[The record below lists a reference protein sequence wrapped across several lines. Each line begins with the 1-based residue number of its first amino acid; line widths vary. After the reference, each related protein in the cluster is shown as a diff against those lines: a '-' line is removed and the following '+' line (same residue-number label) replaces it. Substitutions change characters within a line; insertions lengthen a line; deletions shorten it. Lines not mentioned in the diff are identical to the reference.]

1 MALWCPLLA
10 IPEGI
15 LRYFGTLTY
24 KVINSTLEPSFPP
37 PKGLFVPLKILLAD
51 DSMTAQKMGQ
61 KILSEAGHE
70 VVAVSNGAAA
80 VKKIASEKPQ
90 LVVLDVYM
98 PGYTGLEVCERMK
111 AAPETAKTPV
121 LLTVGKM
128 EPFKAE
134 EATRVKADGVLVKPF
149 EASDLLAA
157 VKKIEEKLS
166 TAPVEEPPDYE
177 KTVKINVAEMFK
189 QDSSYQEWQVAAP
202 EHKDEEPEHE
212 APAKQKLVVPA
223 ESAGSAVF
231 GDMLDEA
238 GPEAKAA
245 ALESEPTPTQYATA
259 PSVEVTPTPSPIP
272 LETAANTQKYEAP
285 AGAHRDAELE
295 PTSGWGKHHEEPVQH
310 AQDPALVT
318 DPSEMASA
326 FVTKFGVDNPEPMVV
341 GVASEANIPGL
352 YSETSTEAVPVEEEA
367 PTQDVSASAAKL
379 QATEAEADSVEIVEE
394 GEAEPAAA
402 PAEDDFEKRVAAA
415 MSGYETPS
423 APPAPEPELAPT
435 VMSKAPVIE
444 APAPEPE
451 PVVAAPAPE
460 PEPEPAPVMAAAP
473 VPEPEPVAVAAAAA
487 AGGGWAAQEAPVAEH
502 EAASSLD
509 QEMLKAFSAALPEP
523 EPHVPEPVVEAA
535 PVPEPV
541 AAAPAPAPEP
551 AANAPDIELAKSLAA
566 AVAPDAGPM
575 TVKMAATEAAAA
587 MGGTIDPAKLA
598 EAIHRALDQL
608 KPELIAKIAKE
619 LEGK

>member
-1 MALWCPLLA
+1 M
-10 IPEGI
+10 
-15 LRYFGTLTY
+15 
-24 KVINSTLEPSFPP
+24 
-37 PKGLFVPLKILLAD
+37 PLKILLAD

-166 TAPVEEPPDYE
+166 TAPVEEAPKDYE
-177 KTVKINVAEMFK
+177 KTVKLNVAEMFK

-202 EHKDEEPEHE
+202 EHKDEEEHE
-212 APAKQKLVVPA
+212 APAKAKLEVPA

-245 ALESEPTPTQYATA
+245 ALEAATPPQYATA
-259 PSVEVTPTPSPIP
+259 PSVEITPVAPPIAAEP
-272 LETAANTQKYEAP
+272 APISLETAANTQKYEP
-285 AGAHRDAELE
+285 PPGAHRDSELE
-295 PTSGWGKHHEEPVQH
+295 PTSGWGKHHDEPVQH

-352 YSETSTEAVPVEEEA
+352 YTDHSTETMPVQEEA

-379 QATEAEADSVEIVEE
+379 EATEEEADSVEIVEE
-394 GEAEPAAA
+394 GESVPPPAA
-402 PAEDDFEKRVAAA
+402 PADDDFEKRVAAA
-415 MSGYETPS
+415 MSGYEDK
-423 APPAPEPELAPT
+423 PT
-435 VMSKAPVIE
+435 
-444 APAPEPE
+444 PAPEPE
-451 PVVAAPAPE
+451 PEPAATVMTKAPVIEPEPAPA
-460 PEPEPAPVMAAAP
+460 PEPEPAPVMAAA
-473 VPEPEPVAVAAAAA
+473 VPEPEPAPVAAAAA
-487 AGGGWAAQEAPVAEH
+487 ASAGSGWAAQEAPVAEH
-502 EAASSLD
+502 EAAASLD

-523 EPHVPEPVVEAA
+523 EPHVPEPEPVVEAA
-535 PVPEPV
+535 PPEPV
-541 AAAPAPAPEP
+541 AVAAPAPAPEP
-551 AANAPDIELAKSLAA
+551 VSTVDMELAKSLAA
-566 AVAPDAGPM
+566 AVSPNAGPM

-587 MGGTIDPAKLA
+587 AGIDPARLA

-608 KPELIAKIAKE
+608 KPDLIAKIAKE
-619 LEGK
+619 LEQGK

>member
-1 MALWCPLLA
+1 
-10 IPEGI
+10 
-15 LRYFGTLTY
+15 
-24 KVINSTLEPSFPP
+24 
-37 PKGLFVPLKILLAD
+37 
-51 DSMTAQKMGQ
+51 MTAQKMGQ

-166 TAPVEEPPDYE
+166 TAPVEEAPKDYE
-177 KTVKINVAEMFK
+177 KTVKLNVAEMFK

-202 EHKDEEPEHE
+202 EHKDEEEHE
-212 APAKQKLVVPA
+212 APAKAKLEVPA

-245 ALESEPTPTQYATA
+245 ALEAATPPQYATA
-259 PSVEVTPTPSPIP
+259 PSVEITPVAPPIAAEP
-272 LETAANTQKYEAP
+272 APISLETAANTQKYEP
-285 AGAHRDAELE
+285 PPGAHRDSELE
-295 PTSGWGKHHEEPVQH
+295 PTSGWGKHHDEPVQH

-352 YSETSTEAVPVEEEA
+352 YTDHSTETMPVQEEA

-379 QATEAEADSVEIVEE
+379 EATEEEADSVEIVEE
-394 GEAEPAAA
+394 GESVPPPAA
-402 PAEDDFEKRVAAA
+402 PADDDFEKRVAAA
-415 MSGYETPS
+415 MSGYEDK
-423 APPAPEPELAPT
+423 PT
-435 VMSKAPVIE
+435 
-444 APAPEPE
+444 PAPEPE
-451 PVVAAPAPE
+451 PEPAATVMTKAPVIEPEPAPA
-460 PEPEPAPVMAAAP
+460 PEPEPAPVMAAA
-473 VPEPEPVAVAAAAA
+473 VPEPEPAPVAAAAA
-487 AGGGWAAQEAPVAEH
+487 ASAGSGWAAQEAPVAEH
-502 EAASSLD
+502 EAAASLD

-523 EPHVPEPVVEAA
+523 EPHVPEPEPVVEAA
-535 PVPEPV
+535 PPEPV
-541 AAAPAPAPEP
+541 AVAAPAPAPEP
-551 AANAPDIELAKSLAA
+551 VSTVDMELAKSLAA
-566 AVAPDAGPM
+566 AVSPNAGPM

-587 MGGTIDPAKLA
+587 AGIDPARLA

-608 KPELIAKIAKE
+608 KPDLIAKIAKE
-619 LEGK
+619 LEQGK

>member
-1 MALWCPLLA
+1 M
-10 IPEGI
+10 
-15 LRYFGTLTY
+15 
-24 KVINSTLEPSFPP
+24 
-37 PKGLFVPLKILLAD
+37 PLKILLAD

-166 TAPVEEPPDYE
+166 TAPVEEAPKDYE
-177 KTVKINVAEMFK
+177 KTVKLNVAEMFK

-202 EHKDEEPEHE
+202 EHKDEEEHVEE
-212 APAKQKLVVPA
+212 APAKQKLEVPA

-245 ALESEPTPTQYATA
+245 ALEAAATPAQYATA
-259 PSVEVTPTPSPIP
+259 PSVEITPVAPPIAAAEP
-272 LETAANTQKYEAP
+272 APISLETAANTQKYEAP
-285 AGAHRDAELE
+285 AGAHRDHELE
-295 PTSGWGKHHEEPVQH
+295 PTSGWGKHHEEPVVH

-326 FVTKFGVDNPEPMVV
+326 FVTKFGVDNPEPITV

-352 YSETSTEAVPVEEEA
+352 YTESSTEAMPIEEEA

-379 QATEAEADSVEIVEE
+379 QATEEEAASVEIIEE
-394 GEAEPAAA
+394 GESEPAAA
-402 PAEDDFEKRVAAA
+402 AGDDDFEKRVAAA
-415 MSGYETPS
+415 MSGYEEPS
-423 APPAPEPELAPT
+423 AKAAPEPEPELAPT

-444 APAPEPE
+444 PP
-451 PVVAAPAPE
+451 PAPE
-460 PEPEPAPVMAAAP
+460 PEPEPAPAAAAAP
-473 VPEPEPVAVAAAAA
+473 APEPESAPAVAVAAAAA

-502 EAASSLD
+502 EASTSLD
-509 QEMLKAFSAALPEP
+509 QEMLKAFSASLPEP
-523 EPHVPEPVVEAA
+523 EPAPPEPEPVVEAA
-535 PVPEPV
+535 PAPV
-541 AAAPAPAPEP
+541 AVAAAAPA
-551 AANAPDIELAKSLAA
+551 NVPDIELAKSLAA
-566 AVAPDAGPM
+566 AVAPDAGPG
-575 TVKMAATEAAAA
+575 TIQMAATEAVAAS
-587 MGGTIDPAKLA
+587 GGTIDPAKLA

-608 KPELIAKIAKE
+608 KPDLIARIAKE
-619 LEGK
+619 LEQNK